1 MHTHTHTNL
10 TNTRLQLTFL
20 LALLLYASCRGAVDS
35 QGATDVAH
43 VARKLRHGDGDA
55 LTVLSRGDEKS
66 LAILRELLGS
76 YDGLPLCTAARVAQ
90 DLGRQASSLAP
101 VAASRLSTLSD
112 PSDRLAV
119 VHFLAASESSQK
131 QVLEPLW
138 QAMVMDRD
146 VGVRNACAAACAR
159 LDGDFV
165 TRILKMHEAGG
176 LNASTEANA
185 LLVAAGEVI
194 APELVAICKRGLD
207 PGSPVR
213 DAVIGLGWRSSY
225 LLSRSGMTELA
236 CLATESQAR
245 KWITL
250 SEDCE
255 VMMPR
260 IAVRPE
266 QCYEFFAEGVF
277 RSDTWGVLHGQ
288 SVSDGR
294 IKLLYASVPAPWL
307 QKTPSRDRVSVSCA
321 FLNRADA
328 DKLRYHLASLQ
339 SLVVKVVE
347 RRVETESKMETNSE
361 TEVVTSKFEI
371 STSSALT
378 SLRVVGALVVMAADG
393 KKWEA
398 HCDVCASTFNTAK
411 RWPIEMGQRLV
422 IEICGSLNWI
432 ACNASREEAAGLLEY
447 VDAARHWND
456 WDGRTAEIIAR
467 GLPGG
472 R

>member
-1 MHTHTHTNL
+1 MKT
-10 TNTRLQLTFL
+10 TRLHLTFL
-20 LALLLYASCRGAVDS
+20 LALLLYASCRGAVET
-35 QGATDVAH
+35 QGAADIAH
-43 VARKLRHGDGDA
+43 VARKLRLGDGDA
-55 LTVLSRGDEKS
+55 LAVLSRGDEKS

-119 VHFLAASESSQK
+119 VHFLAASESSQR

-146 VGVRNACAAACAR
+146 VGVRNACAEACAR

-165 TRILKMHEAGG
+165 TRILQMHEAGG
-176 LNASTEANA
+176 LNARTEATA
-185 LLVAAGEVI
+185 LLVAAGKVI
-194 APELVAICKRGLD
+194 APELVSMCKRGLD

-225 LLSRSGMTELA
+225 LLSRNGMTELA

-277 RSDTWGVLHGQ
+277 RSGTWGVLHGQ
-288 SVSDGR
+288 SVPDGR
-294 IKLLYASVPAPWL
+294 IKLLYASLPAPWL
-307 QKTPSRDRVSVSCA
+307 QNAPSPDCVSVACA
-321 FLNRADA
+321 ILKPADA
-328 DKLRYHLASLQ
+328 DELRYHLASLQ
-339 SLVVKVVE
+339 SLGVKVVE
-347 RRVETESKMETNSE
+347 RRVETELKTETKSDAE
-361 TEVVTSKFEI
+361 GVTNIFEI
-371 STSSALT
+371 STSSAIT

-398 HCDVCASTFNTAK
+398 HCDGCASTFNTAA
-411 RWPIEMGQRLV
+411 RWPIEMGLRLV
-422 IEICGSLNWI
+422 SEICGNSNWI
-432 ACNASREEAAGLLEY
+432 ACTASREEAAGLLRY
-447 VDAARHWND
+447 VDAARHWKD
-456 WDGRTAEIIAR
+456 WDARTAESIAR
-467 GLPGG
+467 GLTG
-472 R
+472 RK